1 MNSFNYF
8 YLYLCLLGYM
18 ATHLT
23 LAFLVVVL
31 FSVIWCSSARVSG
44 PAVIRAWGKRVET
57 PKKADKSD
65 VELPNKLG
73 PKSLSNKE
81 MKSSGRI
88 PGAELGSASL
98 VQSVVPSVPD
108 PHKTLK
114 LMCYFFL
121 WYFLTVV
128 YNVSNKIVLNE
139 LPLPVT
145 VCAVQLFLGIPVFLP
160 IWILKRPKGD
170 PASWWRR
177 YSKIGLCHGLGNL
190 ASIMSFG
197 AGAVSFTH
205 VIKACEPVFAAV
217 LSRFLLHTETPPA
230 VYVSLIPIVLGVGI
244 ASAKELSF
252 TWHGFV
258 AGMASNLFYQLRIV
272 LAKIEMTPPTSSEPI
287 PGVGS
292 ETQGQAQGQ
301 VAAAQSA
308 PLLPVV
314 SSNASGS
321 VLVSSSSSSASTPS
335 SPSGTGDGLSP
346 SNMFRVLTLIA
357 TAQLLPLALILEGR
371 LVQSAWSTAVA
382 SGAPVDYLVTNLLIS
397 GVSYYLYNEV
407 AFWILA
413 LVSPI
418 THAIGNTVKRVVII
432 FASILILKT
441 PINAQGVLGSA
452 IAIFGTLVYSLVL
465 QSAST
470 DLRREKKK
478 IEAV

>member
-1 MNSFNYF
+1 MISY
-8 YLYLCLLGYM
+8 
-18 ATHLT
+18 LT
-23 LAFLVVVL
+23 LSLLVVVL
-31 FSVIWCSSARVSG
+31 LSVIWSSTARVSG
-44 PAVIRAWGKRVET
+44 PVIRAWGKRAET
-57 PKKADKSD
+57 ETKTK
-65 VELPNKLG
+65 ETPNKLG
-73 PKSLSNKE
+73 PKSLNNKE
-81 MKSSGRI
+81 MKSSSRAA
-88 PGAELGSASL
+88 GAELGSASL
-98 VQSVVPSVPD
+98 VQSAVPSVPD

-244 ASAKELSF
+244 GSAKELSF
-252 TWHGFV
+252 TWHGFF

-272 LAKIEMTPPTSSEPI
+272 LAKIEMTPPTPSEP
-287 PGVGS
+287 GSVSGS
-292 ETQGQAQGQ
+292 ETQGQVQCQ

-314 SSNASGS
+314 SSNAASS
-321 VLVSSSSSSASTPS
+321 VLVSSPSSSISTPS

-357 TAQLLPLALILEGR
+357 TVQLLPLALILEGR

-452 IAIFGTLVYSLVL
+452 IAISGTLVYSLVL